1 MEIAMDDKFKEKV
14 HYHSDGNKFTIQRQY
29 DVSPILEQ
37 NKIIRDSGAG
47 VTGENRLVGRIPM
60 FMVTEWMKEAGVA
73 LDDNDGRKDII
84 RKKMMSGD
92 FDKFRV
98 WDGKF

>member
-1 MEIAMDDKFKEKV
+1 MIEDKFKEKV
-14 HYHSDGNKFTIQRQY
+14 HFHGDGNKFTIQRQY
-29 DVSPILEQ
+29 DVNPTLDQ
-37 NKIIRDSGAG
+37 AKIIRDSGAG

-73 LDDNDGRKDII
+73 LDDMDARKEII
-84 RKKMMSGD
+84 RKKMLSGE

-98 WDGKF
+98 WEGKF

>member
-1 MEIAMDDKFKEKV
+1 MEDKFKEKV
-14 HYHSDGNKFTIQRQY
+14 HYHSDGDKFTVQRQY
-29 DVSPILEQ
+29 DVNPTLQ
-37 NKIIRDSGAG
+37 QAKIIRDSGAG

-73 LDDNDGRKDII
+73 LDDNEARKEII
-84 RKKMMSGD
+84 RKKMLSGE

-98 WDGKF
+98 WEGKF

>member
-1 MEIAMDDKFKEKV
+1 M
-14 HYHSDGNKFTIQRQY
+14 QRQY
-29 DVSPILEQ
+29 DTTPVLEQ
-37 NKIIRDSGAG
+37 SKIIRDSGAG

-73 LDDNDGRKDII
+73 LDDTDARKEII
-84 RKKMMSGD
+84 RKKMLSGE

-98 WDGKF
+98 WKGTF

>member
-1 MEIAMDDKFKEKV
+1 MDDKFKEKV
-14 HYHSDGNKFTIQRQY
+14 HYHKDGEKFTIQRQY
-29 DVSPILEQ
+29 DVNPILQQ

-73 LDDNDGRKDII
+73 LDDNDARKDII
-84 RKKMMSGD
+84 RKKMLSGD

-98 WDGKF
+98 WEGTF

>member
-1 MEIAMDDKFKEKV
+1 VEKTMKDKFKEKV
-14 HYHSDGNKFTIQRQY
+14 HYDTDGRHFTVQRQY
-29 DVSPILEQ
+29 DTNPVLEQ
-37 NKIIRDSGAG
+37 SKIIRDSGAG

-73 LDDNDGRKDII
+73 LDDTDARKEII
-84 RKKMMSGD
+84 RKKMLSGE

-98 WDGKF
+98 WKGTF

>member
-1 MEIAMDDKFKEKV
+1 MEITMDDKFKEKV
-14 HYHSDGNKFTIQRQY
+14 HYHNDSDKFTIQRQY
-29 DVSPILEQ
+29 DVNPILEQ
-37 NKIIRDSGAG
+37 NKVIRDAGAG

-73 LDDNDGRKDII
+73 LDDNDARKEII
-84 RKKMMSGD
+84 RKKMLSGD

-98 WDGKF
+98 WGGTF